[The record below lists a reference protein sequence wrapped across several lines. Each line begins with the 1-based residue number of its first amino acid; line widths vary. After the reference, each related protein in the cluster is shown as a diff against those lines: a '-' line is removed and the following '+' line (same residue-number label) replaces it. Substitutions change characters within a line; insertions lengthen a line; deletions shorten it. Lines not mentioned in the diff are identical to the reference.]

1 MAKKGLFSVSLGTER
16 ATLAESS
23 CEVAEG
29 RHCPPVAS
37 WQGTPTRS
45 WKTNRKRLEGTPAVH
60 MPPRNTGGDVEGG
73 LPTPQVG
80 GHIANA
86 VGVLTTKT
94 ITVTSSADT

>member
-1 MAKKGLFSVSLGTER
+1 MKWLRGDTAPQWPH
-16 ATLAESS
+16 
-23 CEVAEG
+23 G
-29 RHCPPVAS
+29 RGRQ
-37 WQGTPTRS
+37 QGAG
-45 WKTNRKRLEGTPAVH
+45 RLTGKDWREHQQYH
-60 MPPRNTGGDVEGG
+60 MPPRNTGGDMEGG